1 MAPGTGSAGACPR
14 WWEHSPILEGKVE
27 KELSKALLDFYHK
40 ILQPDLVDIKQKL
53 QGQDKKFVEM
63 LGHFDGVHKRLD
75 DLEESIIP

>member
-1 MAPGTGSAGACPR
+1 
-14 WWEHSPILEGKVE
+14 
-27 KELSKALLDFYHK
+27 LDFYHK